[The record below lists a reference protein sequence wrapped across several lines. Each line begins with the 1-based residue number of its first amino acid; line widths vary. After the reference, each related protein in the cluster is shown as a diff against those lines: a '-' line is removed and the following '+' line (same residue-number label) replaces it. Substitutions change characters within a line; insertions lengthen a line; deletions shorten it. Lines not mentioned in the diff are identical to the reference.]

1 MIEKKTI
8 VLIISGFYINIL
20 FDKMQLA
27 GNEILNFQDV
37 IFFGNQHFSLANLP
51 EEIRENI
58 FNLGEF
64 TKIKNQQI
72 VVDIGEYCNNI
83 FWVVDGAF
91 VCQYFEEE
99 LAIERTINFHIDS
112 FHSFMTSVESY
123 FYNTK
128 SKYKLKAVR
137 QSEVIVFKRSAV
149 NELIENNSLINQLC
163 FAGLASVLTSEIKL
177 RSKLTV
183 LPADKLYSYLIT
195 NYPQIIQYIPSK
207 YIAEYMGITQEWLSK
222 LKRR

>member
-1 MIEKKTI
+1 M
-8 VLIISGFYINIL
+8 LSISGFYINIL
-20 FDKMQLA
+20 FDEMRLA
-27 GNEILNFQDV
+27 GNEILKFQDV
-37 IFFGNQHFSLANLP
+37 TFFGNQHFSLADLP

-58 FNLGEF
+58 FDLGEF
-64 TKIKNQQI
+64 RKIKNQQN
-72 VVDIGEYCNNI
+72 VVDIGEYCTEI
-83 FWVVDGAF
+83 FWVINGAF

-149 NELIENNSLINQLC
+149 NELIENNSFINQLC
-163 FAGLASVLTSEIKL
+163 FAGLTSALTSEIKL
-177 RSKLTV
+177 RSKLTI
-183 LPADKLYSYLIT
+183 LPADKFYSYLIT
-195 NYPQIIQYIPSK
+195 NYPQIIQQIPSK
-207 YIAEYMGITQEWLSK
+207 YIAEFMGITQEWLSK
-222 LKRR
+222 LKRK